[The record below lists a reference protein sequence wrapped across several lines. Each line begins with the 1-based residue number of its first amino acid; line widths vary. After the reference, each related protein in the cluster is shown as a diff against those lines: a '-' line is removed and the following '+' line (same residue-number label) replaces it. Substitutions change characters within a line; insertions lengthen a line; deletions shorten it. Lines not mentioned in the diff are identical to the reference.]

1 MFAEF
6 DSTTVGTLVSAIA
19 AMGTAIGY
27 LHRRLMLEM
36 SSMKN
41 DLIAE
46 RKNCERE
53 MSELREAFEVER
65 RDCRRDRQHLWQVL
79 ARIEGKDVA
88 KYREDKDV

>member
-6 DSTTVGTLVSAIA
+6 DTTTVGTLVSAIA

-36 SSMKN
+36 SSMKA
-41 DLIAE
+41 DLISE

-53 MSELREAFEVER
+53 MSELREAFQVER
-65 RDCRRDRQHLWQVL
+65 KECRRDRQHLWAVL
-79 ARIEGKDVA
+79 AKIEGTDVE
-88 KYREDKDV
+88 KFRRDLE